1 MTYIA
6 SLSNIARSE
15 GDPKVLS
22 SGPSS
27 LDVTDRLARALG
39 WFSIGLGIAE
49 LVGARHITRLLG
61 IEGSEGLIR
70 AFGAREIG
78 AGIVS
83 LSVDKHVGLWSRV
96 AGDALDLAALAAA
109 RRPGNP
115 KRHNVDSALAMVA
128 GITLLDI
135 LAAQMATISRSRGNG
150 KRRSYAN
157 RSGFPNGVARARG
170 SAKEIAK
177 PAIAPRRSTQS

>member
-1 MTYIA
+1 MTF
-6 SLSNIARSE
+6 LSNISRSP
-15 GDPKVLS
+15 GDPKILHT
-22 SGPSS
+22 GPSS
-27 LDVTDRLARALG
+27 LDTSDQIARALG

-61 IEGSEGLIR
+61 TDGSEGLIR

-96 AGDALDLAALAAA
+96 AGDVLDIAALASA

-115 KRHNVDSALAMVA
+115 KRHNIDSALAMVA
-128 GITLLDI
+128 GITLLDL
-135 LAAQMATISRSRGNG
+135 LAAQMATMTRSRGIG

-157 RSGFPNGVARARG
+157 RSGFPNGVAAARRVAQG
-170 SAKEIAK
+170 DAR
-177 PAIAPRRSTQS
+177 PAIAPRRPRQA